1 MNSSDS
7 FSRKS
12 LQMGELL
19 FYTLLLSNEQ
29 HKTTEI
35 MMY

>member
-19 FYTLLLSNEQ
+19 FYTNEQ